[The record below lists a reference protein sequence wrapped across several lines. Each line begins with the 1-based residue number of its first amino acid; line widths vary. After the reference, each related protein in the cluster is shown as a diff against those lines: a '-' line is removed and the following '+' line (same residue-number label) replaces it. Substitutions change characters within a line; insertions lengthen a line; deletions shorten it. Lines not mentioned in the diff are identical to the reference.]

1 MPASFKPLMS
11 VYATMTT
18 VGVTENVDLTATRP
32 YVIADYHNVALATS
46 AASTAQLSRQALGTG
61 GFNVVSAALTMDTA
75 NALTRAATLVAAQV
89 TVAATDVLRNIFT
102 AGTGAA
108 SGFAVTTL
116 VPTAISGQA

>member
-46 AASTAQLSRQALGTG
+46 AASTAQLSRQALGAG

-108 SGFAVTTL
+108 SGFAVATL